1 MPAAT
6 HAGQAFHTPMPVLP
20 SFDYIRPATPQE
32 VTRLLRKSD
41 GRARLFMGGTDVFVR
56 MRDGFTPL
64 KGVLGIAP
72 RVLIDV
78 KHLPGM
84 TQIETGSRKGLIVGA
99 AVDMNSLAAHPAVVE
114 HYPLLAE
121 ALHAVAS
128 YQLRTRATM
137 GGNLCNGSP
146 AADTAPAALVL
157 EANMVL
163 HGRRGEYPIP
173 ITEFF
178 LGPGKTA
185 IRPGSFLVRVEI
197 PPAPKGA
204 VGRYIKLGRNAHGDL
219 AIVGVAT
226 LGYPDRKAKSGYRFR
241 IALASV
247 APVPIRVPDAE
258 AILAESPLTPDVI
271 EAAAVAAME
280 TAKPIDD
287 VRSSAAYRKAMVKN
301 LTRRAVEAVASALRV
316 RAT

>member
-1 MPAAT
+1 MPQ
-6 HAGQAFHTPMPVLP
+6 AGEQTFHTPTPVLP
-20 SFDYIRPATPQE
+20 SFDYIQPATPQQ
-32 VTRLLRKSD
+32 VTRLLLKSD
-41 GRARLFMGGTDVFVR
+41 GGARLFMGGTDVFVR
-56 MRDGFTPL
+56 MRDGFITP
-64 KGVLGIAP
+64 K
-72 RVLIDV
+72 VLIDV

-84 TQIETGSRKGLIVGA
+84 TQVEFGKRKGLIIGA

-157 EANMVL
+157 EANMIAQ
-163 HGRRGEYPIP
+163 GRRSEYPIP
-173 ITEFF
+173 ITKFF
-178 LGPGKTA
+178 LGPGRTA
-185 IRPGSFLVRVEI
+185 LKPGEFLLRIEI

-204 VGRYIKLGRNAHGDL
+204 VGRYLKLGRNTLGDL
-219 AIVGVAT
+219 AIVGVAV
-226 LGYPDRKAKSGYRFR
+226 LGYPDKKAKSGYRFR

-247 APVPIRVPDAE
+247 APTPIRVPEAE
-258 AILAESPLTPDVI
+258 AILAASPITPDVI
-271 EAAAVAAME
+271 EAAAKAAME

-301 LTRRAVEAVASALRV
+301 LTRRAVTAVWEQLEQ
-316 RAT
+316 

>member
-1 MPAAT
+1 
-6 HAGQAFHTPMPVLP
+6 
-20 SFDYIRPATPQE
+20 
-32 VTRLLRKSD
+32 VTRLLLKSD
-41 GRARLFMGGTDVFVR
+41 GGARLFMGGTDVFVR
-56 MRDGFTPL
+56 MRDGFITP
-64 KGVLGIAP
+64 K
-72 RVLIDV
+72 VLIDV

-84 TQIETGSRKGLIVGA
+84 TQVEFGKRKGLIVGA

-157 EANMVL
+157 EANMIAQ
-163 HGRRGEYPIP
+163 GRRSEYPIP
-173 ITEFF
+173 ITKFF
-178 LGPGKTA
+178 LGPGRTA
-185 IRPGSFLVRVEI
+185 LKPGEFLLRIEI

-204 VGRYIKLGRNAHGDL
+204 VGRYLKLGRNTLGDL
-219 AIVGVAT
+219 AIVGLAA
-226 LGYPDRKAKSGYRFR
+226 LGYPDQKAKSGYRFR

-247 APVPIRVPDAE
+247 APMPIRVPEAE
-258 AILAESPLTPDVI
+258 AILAASPITPDVI
-271 EAAAVAAME
+271 EAAAKAAME

-301 LTRRAVEAVASALRV
+301 LTRRAVTAVWEQLEQ
-316 RAT
+316 

>member
-32 VTRLLRKSD
+32 VTRLLLKSD
-41 GRARLFMGGTDVFVR
+41 GDARLFMGGTDVFVR

-72 RVLIDV
+72 QVLIDV
-78 KHLPGM
+78 KHLSGM

-99 AVDMNSLAAHPAVVE
+99 AVDMNSLAAHPAVME

-163 HGRRGEYPIP
+163 HGRRGERVVP

-178 LGPGKTA
+178 LGPGRTA
-185 IRPGSFLVRVEI
+185 VKPSEFLLRIEI

-204 VGRYIKLGRNAHGDL
+204 VGRYIKLGRNAIGDL
-219 AIVGVAT
+219 AIVGVAV
-226 LGYPDRKAKSGYRFR
+226 LGYPDKKAKFGYRFR

-247 APVPIRVPDAE
+247 APMPIRVPEAE
-258 AILAESPLTPDVI
+258 AILAASPITPDVI
-271 EAAAVAAME
+271 EAAATAAME

-287 VRSSAAYRKAMVKN
+287 VRSSAAYRKAMVRN
-301 LTRRAVEAVASALRV
+301 LTRRAVTEVWEKLGRQS
-316 RAT
+316 T

>member
-1 MPAAT
+1 MPET
-6 HAGQAFHTPMPVLP
+6 VGQAFHTPTPVLP
-20 SFDYIRPATPQE
+20 SFDYVRPASMRD
-32 VTRLLRKSD
+32 VTRLLLKSD
-41 GRARLFMGGTDVFVR
+41 GHARLFMGGTDVFVR
-56 MRDGFTPL
+56 MRDGF
-64 KGVLGIAP
+64 IAP
-72 RVLIDV
+72 QVLIDV

-84 TQIETGSRKGLIVGA
+84 REIKFTKRKGLVIGA
-99 AVDMNSLAAHPAVVE
+99 AVDMNSLARHPAVIE

-121 ALHAVAS
+121 ALHSVAS

-137 GGNLCNGSP
+137 GGNLCNASP

-163 HGRRGEYPIP
+163 RGRRGEYPIP

-185 IRPGSFLVRVEI
+185 IKPGEFLVRIEI

-204 VGRYIKLGRNAHGDL
+204 VGRYIKLGRNAIGDL
-219 AIVGVAT
+219 SIVGVAV
-226 LGYPDRKAKSGYRFR
+226 LGYPDKKSKSGYRFR

-247 APVPIRVPDAE
+247 APTPIRVPKAE
-258 AILAESPLTPDVI
+258 AILSALPLTPDVI
-271 EAAAVAAME
+271 EAAATAAME

-287 VRSSAAYRKAMVKN
+287 VRASAAYRKAMVRN
-301 LTRRAVEAVASALRV
+301 LTKRAVESVMSVLRAA
-316 RAT
+316 RPNP

>member
-1 MPAAT
+1 MLQT
-6 HAGQAFHTPMPVLP
+6 GGQTFHTPMPVLP
-20 SFDYIRPATPQE
+20 SFDYVRPDSPQQ
-32 VTRLLRKSD
+32 VTRLLLKSD
-41 GRARLFMGGTDVFVR
+41 GQAKLFMGGTDVFVR
-56 MRDGFTPL
+56 MRDGL
-64 KGVLGIAP
+64 IAP
-72 RVLIDV
+72 KILIDV

-84 TQIETGSRKGLIVGA
+84 TQIDFGKRKGLIVGA

-157 EANMVL
+157 EANLIL
-163 HGRRGEYPIP
+163 HGRRGERCVPIA
-173 ITEFF
+173 EFF

-185 IRPGSFLVRVEI
+185 MKPGEFLLRIEI
-197 PPAPKGA
+197 PPLPKGA
-204 VGRYIKLGRNAHGDL
+204 AGRYLKLGRNAHGDL
-219 AIVGVAT
+219 AIVGVAV
-226 LGYPDRKAKSGYRFR
+226 LGYPDRRAKSGYRFR

-247 APVPIRVPDAE
+247 APTPIRVPDAE
-258 AILAESPLTPDVI
+258 AILAVSPLTPDVI
-271 EAAAVAAME
+271 GAAATAAME
-280 TAKPIDD
+280 TARPIDD

-301 LTRRAVEAVASALRV
+301 LTRRAIQSVVDEM